1 MKTSSDLKESRL
13 IAVSSCHHSACIPV
27 FHPEYGR
34 YMLESTPGEPYGAT
48 LDDLMLVEG
57 NMRFRFVAD
66 WISTVFA
73 SLADVEVHVCLNR
86 RKLAQSR
93 MKPHEVPLTLTSF
106 PRLGAPGVFTD
117 PYHKPGGGVA
127 RSLFLPDEVINQ
139 HVRFPFVLNF
149 VHSLVSHRN

>member
-1 MKTSSDLKESRL
+1 MEQLWMISCSLREICDSGLSIPSRVL
-13 IAVSSCHHSACIPV
+13 LVMSADV
-27 FHPEYGR
+27 H
-34 YMLESTPGEPYGAT
+34 ESTG
-48 LDDLMLVEG
+48 
-57 NMRFRFVAD
+57 
-66 WISTVFA
+66 
-73 SLADVEVHVCLNR
+73 NR

-139 HVRFPFVLNF
+139 HVRFPFVYDFAN
-149 VHSLVSHRN
+149 SLSSF